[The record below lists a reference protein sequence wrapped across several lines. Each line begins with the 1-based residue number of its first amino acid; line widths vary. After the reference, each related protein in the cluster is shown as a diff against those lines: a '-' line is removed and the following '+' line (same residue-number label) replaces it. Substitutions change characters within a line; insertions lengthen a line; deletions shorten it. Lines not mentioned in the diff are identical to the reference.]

1 MEDSG
6 FLDALLPEESDGAGL
21 SLAEAFPLLL
31 LAGQYAVPVPFAQTM
46 LARAWLHA
54 AGVKA
59 PAGSI
64 TLAGFGVRKNADR
77 KSLGEGTS
85 VSVSVDLGGRRIIAK
100 KTNNNRP

>member
-59 PAGSI
+59 PAGPI
-64 TLAGFGVRKNADR
+64 TIAGFGVRKNSDTPDADAIPDGR
-77 KSLGEGTS
+77 VAGWGVAHTEVGR
-85 VSVSVDLGGRRIIAK
+85 GGGGG
-100 KTNNNRP
+100 